1 MNWTEQRPTR
11 RRSGVPCQLQT
22 ALKLQFI
29 STEKIQKKWRKN
41 TEKLRENG
49 EEKNEKHGCTK
60 LDAAGEMIFKKKKI
74 KRVFER
80 FDTFFQSKQR

>member
-29 STEKIQKKWRKN
+29 SAEKKYRKIEGKWR
-41 TEKLRENG
+41 
-49 EEKNEKHGCTK
+49 EKNEKHEGTK

-74 KRVFER
+74 KRVSER

>member
-29 STEKIQKKWRKN
+29 STEKIQKKHRKN
-41 TEKLRENG
+41 TEKLRING
-49 EEKNEKHGCTK
+49 RKKQRKNGSTT

-74 KRVFER
+74 KRVSER